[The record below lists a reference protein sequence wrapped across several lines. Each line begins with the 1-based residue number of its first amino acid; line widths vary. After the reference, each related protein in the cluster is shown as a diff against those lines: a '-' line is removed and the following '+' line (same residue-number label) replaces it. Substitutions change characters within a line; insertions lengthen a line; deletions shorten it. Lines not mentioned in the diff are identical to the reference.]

1 MQVCFSTLLLSH
13 LIFLEK
19 ESTPQGVQS
28 NACLKQT
35 EPMPSQKGYQAI
47 YLIMSVSEQ
56 ENWSI
61 KGKKKRG
68 LQRGKK
74 LQKRKKEKIATGQA
88 SAGS

>member
-56 ENWSI
+56 EN
-61 KGKKKRG
+61 
-68 LQRGKK
+68 
-74 LQKRKKEKIATGQA
+74 
-88 SAGS
+88 